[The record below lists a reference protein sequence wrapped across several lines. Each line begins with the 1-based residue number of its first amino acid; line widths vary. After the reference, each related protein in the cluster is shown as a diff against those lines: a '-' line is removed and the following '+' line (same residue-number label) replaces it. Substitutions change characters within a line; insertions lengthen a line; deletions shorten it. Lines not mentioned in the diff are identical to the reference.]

1 MKKRMKKH
9 GFLVMALVTLAPLA
23 ALAGG
28 ADDPLLAKLMVDRLE
43 ARDGEEASA
52 ALWEADAWIGRDIDK
67 LWIKASGESVDGGTV
82 ASEVDLLY
90 SRAIS
95 PFWDLQAGFR
105 RQFEPG
111 PSRDWVGAGFR
122 GEAPYLLETDINLFV
137 DKDSQ
142 AELRIEFEYEY
153 MLSRRWV
160 LLPALEGSLFSKNE
174 PELGIGSGLASLEL
188 GLRLAYEINRQI
200 APYLG
205 VQYEKQFGNT
215 ADYSEAAG
223 DPDSETF
230 WVAGLGFWF

>member
-1 MKKRMKKH
+1 MKKRMKKNLSLALM
-9 GFLVMALVTLAPLA
+9 LVALAPAA

-28 ADDPLLAKLMVDRLE
+28 ADDPLLTKLMVDRLE
-43 ARDGEEASA
+43 ARDGEEDSV
-52 ALWEADAWIGRDIDK
+52 ALWEADVWIGRDIDK
-67 LWIKASGESVDGGTV
+67 LWIKTSGESVDGSTV
-82 ASEVDLLY
+82 ASEIDLLY
-90 SRAIS
+90 SRAVT

-111 PSRDWVGAGFR
+111 PARDWVGAGFR

-142 AELRIEFEYEY
+142 AELRIELEYEY
-153 MLSRRWV
+153 MLTRRWV
-160 LLPALEGSLFSKNE
+160 LLPTLEGSLFAKNE
-174 PELGIGSGLASLEL
+174 PELGIGSGLARLEL
-188 GLRLAYEINRQI
+188 GLRLAYELNRQI

-205 VQYEKQFGNT
+205 VQYERQFGNT

-223 DPDSETF
+223 DQSSETF